1 MNDFVRTSDDALS
14 TFALDVD
21 TASYAVARN
30 FLNGGQLPPP
40 ASVRVEEFVNYFDG
54 GYETQ
59 EDLFTVSLDA
69 ARSPFVGE
77 GNVLLRVGVRAPD
90 SLSGVSLP
98 DSVVLVID
106 RSGSMDEQSSYGG
119 ENLPRYRLV
128 HRAVEYLLDSLP
140 SETRV
145 GIVAYEEVARRLLEP
160 TPISGGAGSDEEIYD
175 LVRREIRPGGSTN
188 AAAGLAL
195 GYDMA
200 IEEATQDR
208 SVLVILF
215 SDGVA
220 NVGSTRTNDILEDI
234 GDRRDIGLTSI
245 GVGLGPFNDALLE
258 QLANNADGTYHYIDG
273 VEQARRIFVDDFNSL
288 LAVAARD
295 AKLQVEFDPRTVGF
309 YRLIGFE
316 NRAVADEDFRN
327 DFVDAGEV
335 GLGQSSTALYEL
347 KLAEGADTLSSLG
360 ALATVSLRYEQASSG
375 EIVETA
381 ESISGTDVAE
391 SLDSASAYFRL
402 AAVAAEFA
410 EVLRSSPFV
419 RQENMQALR
428 AQAIK
433 AAEGLPGVEDA
444 PELASLIG
452 LAMELRGEDLG

>member
-1 MNDFVRTSDDALS
+1 MS
-14 TFALDVD
+14 
-21 TASYAVARN
+21 
-30 FLNGGQLPPP
+30 GGQLPPP
-40 ASVRVEEFVNYFDG
+40 AAIRVEEFVNYFDG
-54 GYETQ
+54 GYEVR
-59 EDLFTVSLDA
+59 EDFFTVSLDA
-69 ARSPFVGE
+69 ASSPFIRE
-77 GNVLLRVGVRAPD
+77 GNLLLRVGVRSPD
-90 SLSGVSLP
+90 VISGVSLP

-119 ENLPRYRLV
+119 EYMPRYRLV
-128 HRAVEYLLDSLP
+128 HRAVELLLGSLP

-145 GIVAYEEVARRLLEP
+145 GIVAYEDNAQRILEP
-160 TPISGGAGSDEEIYD
+160 TSVGSASGEEIYD
-175 LVRREIRPGGSTN
+175 LVSREITPRGSTN
-188 AAAGLAL
+188 AAAGLSL

-200 IEEATQDR
+200 IAEAESGR

-220 NVGSTRTNDILEDI
+220 NVGSTRTDDILEDI

-295 AKLQVEFDPRTVGF
+295 AKVQVEFDPGTVGF
-309 YRLIGFE
+309 YRLLGFE

-327 DFVDAGEV
+327 DTVDAGEV

-347 KLAEGADTLSSLG
+347 QLAEGAGDLSSLG
-360 ALATVSLRYEQASSG
+360 ELATVSLRYEQASNG
-375 EIVETA
+375 NIVETA
-381 ESISGTDVAE
+381 ESIAGADVAE
-391 SLDSASAYFRL
+391 SFDAASGYFRL

-410 EVLRSSPFV
+410 EVLRASPFV
-419 RQENMQALR
+419 RQANMQTLR

-433 AAEGLPGVEDA
+433 AAEALPGVEEA

-452 LAMELRGEDLG
+452 LAMGLRGEDVG